1 VIFNPNAGSKVR
13 VPLTATSAESLH
25 EKFAA
30 AGAEARIVAT
40 ESEEHA
46 VTEVRGLIAAGER
59 LIVAAGGDGTIG
71 LVAGELLGSDVA
83 LGVIPLGSVMNIP
96 RALGVP
102 LDVEGAVRL
111 LAAPS
116 PRTAVIDVGEANGRV
131 FYEAASVGL
140 HAAMFNAAHHFDDG
154 SWGSPLR
161 VLLMAFRYRPGRME
175 IELDGSET
183 VRTRGLMAVVA
194 NGQYAGTGMTLAP
207 DARLDDGLFDVRVF
221 RHFSKLEL
229 LRHLASIMFGR
240 RAYVPRVSTYRAA
253 AVRIVG
259 HHPLPCRADSVD
271 LGHTPLECRVRAKAL
286 RVVVGP
292 DFGAGA
298 PRIQERD

>member
-1 VIFNPNAGSKVR
+1 
-13 VPLTATSAESLH
+13 
-25 EKFAA
+25 
-30 AGAEARIVAT
+30 
-40 ESEEHA
+40 
-46 VTEVRGLIAAGER
+46 
-59 LIVAAGGDGTIG
+59 
-71 LVAGELLGSDVA
+71 
-83 LGVIPLGSVMNIP
+83 M
-96 RALGVP
+96 
-102 LDVEGAVRL
+102 
-111 LAAPS
+111 
-116 PRTAVIDVGEANGRV
+116 AVI
-131 FYEAASVGL
+131 
-140 HAAMFNAAHHFDDG
+140 
-154 SWGSPLR
+154 
-161 VLLMAFRYRPGRME
+161 
-175 IELDGSET
+175 
-183 VRTRGLMAVVA
+183 A